1 MKRAEMEQLKRI
13 PDEIKSIEQT
23 LKNPR
28 MEYVNVYYKD
38 YRTGKG
44 IPKSRSEYDYDHQ
57 EWNRLK
63 KKLRRKIKTLAS
75 LVIRAEA
82 FIDSIEDSEIR
93 TMLRLYYINGET
105 QEEIGRKMHYDRS
118 TISKKIEKFWD
129 EQSNHTIHEEKAI

>member
-1 MKRAEMEQLKRI
+1 MKREEMEQLKRI